1 MKTIWQSKK
10 SSKSVGSLFNQ
21 FNAFWALSYI
31 LINILALF
39 LYMTTTNGFY
49 KGVCFGL
56 FISKNEFCLAQ
67 GEEFLR
73 EKWLVFITYKKRARI
88 LKRTYRSIQKM
99 LNWLKKVH
107 TELELCKCRF
117 KFIQIAVQYSQVNIK
132 DIIFVE

>member
-1 MKTIWQSKK
+1 MILVLFFIIYHLYTLNQMKTVWQSKK

-56 FISKNEFCLAQ
+56 FISKNEF
-67 GEEFLR
+67 
-73 EKWLVFITYKKRARI
+73 
-88 LKRTYRSIQKM
+88 
-99 LNWLKKVH
+99 
-107 TELELCKCRF
+107 
-117 KFIQIAVQYSQVNIK
+117 
-132 DIIFVE
+132 